1 MLDCN
6 VCSVVSMR
14 MPVICYLLYSFF
26 YCCFKLIND
35 DDDDDQYSVIRG
47 TACRGQPTLLNV
59 FTLMV

>member
-1 MLDCN
+1 
-6 VCSVVSMR
+6 VSMR